1 MSLDAGLAPAPAA
14 AATTTRTGSQPDAKP
29 AARIGDRLLELGL
42 ITLDQLEVA
51 LFEQKRSG
59 RMLGTVLVDLGFIGH
74 DVLASLL
81 AEASG
86 YEQFDPKTAMIDP
99 EVVTRIP
106 KEVALRHR
114 VVPLSGE
121 GRHVFV
127 AMCDPYDVLALD
139 QLRRQLG
146 SGVTLVPK
154 VCPPAEIGDLI
165 DRAYGYAMSIDG
177 IVKELEAGEADLAKL
192 DASEAGYAHPLVRL
206 VDAILLDAVKV
217 GASDIHF
224 EPEEL
229 FLRLRYRIDGVLSQ
243 IRSFHREHWPAIAQ
257 RLKIVAGMNIA
268 DKLRPQD
275 GRIDLNLGNRQIDL
289 RVSSLPTVHGENI
302 VLRVLDKTHSLVPLD
317 RLGISAPNLALI
329 ERALMRPEGIFIV
342 TGPTGSGKTTTLYAI
357 LGQISTPEV
366 NVVTLEDPVE
376 YQLPLLRQ
384 TQVKESTGLG
394 FAEGVRALLRQ
405 DPDIVFI
412 GEVRDRDTAGMAV
425 RAAMTGH
432 QVFTTLHTNDA
443 LSAINRLAELG
454 LPPSMIAGNVVAV
467 LAQRLARKLCPACK
481 TGRPATAEE
490 CRILGVQ
497 EGSPPEIFEP
507 VGCEVCRQAGY
518 RGRAP
523 VTELL
528 PMDEELDEIVAS
540 GGTRAALKA
549 AALGKGYRTLADD
562 GIAKVLAGDLSL
574 ESLARAVDLSAR
586 L

>member
-1 MSLDAGLAPAPAA
+1 
-14 AATTTRTGSQPDAKP
+14 
-29 AARIGDRLLELGL
+29 
-42 ITLDQLEVA
+42 
-51 LFEQKRSG
+51 
-59 RMLGTVLVDLGFIGH
+59 
-74 DVLASLL
+74 
-81 AEASG
+81 
-86 YEQFDPKTAMIDP
+86 
-99 EVVTRIP
+99 
-106 KEVALRHR
+106 
-114 VVPLSGE
+114 
-121 GRHVFV
+121 
-127 AMCDPYDVLALD
+127 
-139 QLRRQLG
+139 
-146 SGVTLVPK
+146 
-154 VCPPAEIGDLI
+154 
-165 DRAYGYAMSIDG
+165 
-177 IVKELEAGEADLAKL
+177 
-192 DASEAGYAHPLVRL
+192 
-206 VDAILLDAVKV
+206 
-217 GASDIHF
+217 
-224 EPEEL
+224 
-229 FLRLRYRIDGVLSQ
+229 VLSQ

-302 VLRVLDKTHSLVPLD
+302 VLRMLDKTHSLVPLD
-317 RLGISAPNLALI
+317 RLGISVPNLALI

-412 GEVRDRDTAGMAV
+412 GEVRDRDTAAMAV

-443 LSAINRLAELG
+443 LSAINRLGELG
-454 LPPSMIAGNVVAV
+454 LAPSMIAGNVVAV

-540 GGTRAALKA
+540 GGTRTALKA
-549 AALGKGYRTLADD
+549 AALGKGYRTLAED

>member
-1 MSLDAGLAPAPAA
+1 MSLDGGLAEAKAA
-14 AATTTRTGSQPDAKP
+14 AATADPATEKKP
-29 AARIGDRLLELGL
+29 AARIGDRLLDLGL

-59 RMLGTVLVDLGFIGH
+59 KMLGTVLVDLGFISH
-74 DVLASLL
+74 AALASLL
-81 AEASG
+81 AESSG
-86 YEQFDPKTAMIDP
+86 YEQFDPSTVMVDP
-99 EVVTRIP
+99 EVVARIP

-146 SGVTLVPK
+146 SHVTVVPK
-154 VCPPAEIGDLI
+154 VCPPAAIGDLI
-165 DRAYGYAMSIDG
+165 DRAYGYVMSIDG
-177 IVKELEAGEADLAKL
+177 IVQELETGQSSLADFAGID
-192 DASEAGYAHPLVRL
+192 AGYAHPLVRL
-206 VDAILLDAVKV
+206 VDAILLDAVKL

-229 FLRLRYRIDGVLSQ
+229 FLRLRYRIDGAMSQ
-243 IRSFHREHWPAIAQ
+243 IRSFHHEHWSPISQ
-257 RLKIVAGMNIA
+257 RLKILAGMNIA
-268 DKLRPQD
+268 DRLRPQD
-275 GRIDLNLGNRQIDL
+275 GRIGLNLGNREIDL

-302 VLRVLDKTHSLVPLD
+302 VLRVLDRTHSLVPLD
-317 RLGISAPNLALI
+317 QLGISAPNLALI
-329 ERALMRPEGIFIV
+329 ERTLRRPHGIFIV

-357 LGQISTPEV
+357 LGQVSSPDV
-366 NVVTLEDPVE
+366 NIVTLEDPVE

-384 TQVKESTGLG
+384 TQVRESTGLG

-412 GEVRDRDTAGMAV
+412 GEVRDAGTATMAV

-443 LSAINRLAELG
+443 LSAIPRLSELG
-454 LPPSMIAGNVVAV
+454 LEPSMIAGNVTGV
-467 LAQRLARKLCPACK
+467 LAQRLARKLCPRCK
-481 TGRPATAEE
+481 AGRPAAAED
-490 CRILGVQ
+490 CRILGADPAD
-497 EGSPPEIFEP
+497 PPLIFDP
-507 VGCEVCRQAGY
+507 VGCAACRGTGY
-518 RGRAP
+518 HGRVP
-523 VTELL
+523 VAELL
-528 PMDEELDEIVAS
+528 PLDEELDEIVAS
-540 GGTRAALKA
+540 RGTRAALKA
-549 AALGKGYRTLADD
+549 AALEKGYRTMAED

-574 ESLARAVDLSAR
+574 ANLARTVDLTAR

>member
-1 MSLDAGLAPAPAA
+1 MSFDAGLAPAPAGTA
-14 AATTTRTGSQPDAKP
+14 GGQTESRADPKP
-29 AARIGDRLLELGL
+29 AARIGDRLLELRL
-42 ITLDQLEVA
+42 ITFDQLEVA

-59 RMLGTVLVDLGFIGH
+59 HMLGTVLVDLGFISN
-74 DVLASLL
+74 DVLTSLL
-81 AEASG
+81 AESSG
-86 YEQFDPKTAMIDP
+86 YEQFDPKTALVDP
-99 EVVTRIP
+99 EVVTSLP

-114 VVPLSGE
+114 VVPLSSE
-121 GRHVFV
+121 GSHVFV

-146 SGVTLVPK
+146 SGVIVVPR
-154 VCPPAEIGDLI
+154 VCPPAAFGELI

-177 IVKELEAGEADLAKL
+177 ILKELETGEAELANL
-192 DASEAGYAHPLVRL
+192 DAIKAGYAHPLVRL

-243 IRSFHREHWPAIAQ
+243 IRSFHHEHWAAISQ

-275 GRIDLNLGNRQIDL
+275 GRIDLNLGNRAIDL

-302 VLRVLDKTHSLVPLD
+302 VLRVLDKTHSLVALD
-317 RLGISAPNLALI
+317 QLGISAPTIALI
-329 ERALMRPEGIFIV
+329 ERTLKRPSGIFIV
-342 TGPTGSGKTTTLYAI
+342 TGPTGSGKTTTLYSI
-357 LGQISTPEV
+357 LGQVSTPEV
-366 NVVTLEDPVE
+366 NIVTLEDPVE

-384 TQVKESTGLG
+384 TQVRESTGLG

-412 GEVRDRDTAGMAV
+412 GEVRDADTAAMAV

-454 LPPSMIAGNVVAV
+454 LQPSMIAGNVVAV

-481 TGRPATAEE
+481 AAHPASPED
-490 CRILGVQ
+490 CRILGV
-497 EGSPPEIFEP
+497 GPDRPPQIFDP
-507 VGCEVCRQAGY
+507 VGCDACRQTGY

-549 AALGKGYRTLADD
+549 AALGKGYRTMAED

-574 ESLARAVDLSAR
+574 ASLARAVDLTAR